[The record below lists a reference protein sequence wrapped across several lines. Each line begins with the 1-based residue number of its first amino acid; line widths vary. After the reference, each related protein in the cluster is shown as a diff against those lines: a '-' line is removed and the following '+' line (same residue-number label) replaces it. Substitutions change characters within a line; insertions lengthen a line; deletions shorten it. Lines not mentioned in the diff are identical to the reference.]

1 MKKIVE
7 KYNLGIVVNEDN
19 IEEQL
24 AALKQIKKYFNKNSM
39 NDNIKFT
46 WSSQHQ
52 TLMNVING

>member
-7 KYNLGIVVNEDN
+7 KHNLGIVVNEDN
-19 IEEQL
+19 IEQQL